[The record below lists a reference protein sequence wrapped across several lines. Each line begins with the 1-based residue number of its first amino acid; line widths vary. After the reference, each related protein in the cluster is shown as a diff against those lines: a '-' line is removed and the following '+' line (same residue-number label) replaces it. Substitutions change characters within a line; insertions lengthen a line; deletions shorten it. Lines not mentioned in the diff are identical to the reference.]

1 MTVMSSHMLQSL
13 GEDHLDW
20 IEHYMRSRRSGY
32 HSLLRLL
39 LHFAERHGFSRQQI
53 CRQNKSQEELEV
65 TRIAFGKQF
74 QDKHPGIDMDVLYN
88 SDETGMY
95 YDMCPNTIWAIR
107 GGGSY
112 DANSERHSYR
122 MTALLTVRGDGK
134 KLPILFI
141 IRGEPG
147 GDIETNE
154 FPDYP
159 PEHFY
164 ALKKK
169 AWMNGI
175 VWKYFL
181 RDVLKPDIENPSV
194 LLVDNFDSHVSEESE
209 NIVGEELGSEL
220 CALPPNST
228 SHCQPLDVSLMG
240 PFKEHL
246 RDFWVL
252 TKSTAT
258 TAKEKSLVMIN
269 RAIKAWDMVT
279 DDEVRAS
286 FVKALLRPLDN

>member
-1 MTVMSSHMLQSL
+1 MAVTSPHMLQYL
-13 GEDHLDW
+13 REAHLDW

-39 LHFAERHGFSRQQI
+39 QHFAERHGFSRQRI
-53 CRQNKSQEELEV
+53 CRQKKSQEELEV

-164 ALKKK
+164 AMQKK

-175 VWKYFL
+175 VW
-181 RDVLKPDIENPSV
+181 
-194 LLVDNFDSHVSEESE
+194 
-209 NIVGEELGSEL
+209 
-220 CALPPNST
+220 ST
-228 SHCQPLDVSLMG
+228 SSATSSNRTLRTRPYCSWKTLTRMSVKKPRTLLARSWEASCVRCLPTARLIVS
-240 PFKEHL
+240 P
-246 RDFWVL
+246 
-252 TKSTAT
+252 
-258 TAKEKSLVMIN
+258 
-269 RAIKAWDMVT
+269 
-279 DDEVRAS
+279 
-286 FVKALLRPLDN
+286 

>member
-1 MTVMSSHMLQSL
+1 
-13 GEDHLDW
+13 
-20 IEHYMRSRRSGY
+20 
-32 HSLLRLL
+32 
-39 LHFAERHGFSRQQI
+39 
-53 CRQNKSQEELEV
+53 
-65 TRIAFGKQF
+65 
-74 QDKHPGIDMDVLYN
+74 
-88 SDETGMY
+88 
-95 YDMCPNTIWAIR
+95 
-107 GGGSY
+107 
-112 DANSERHSYR
+112 
-122 MTALLTVRGDGK
+122 
-134 KLPILFI
+134 
-141 IRGEPG
+141 
-147 GDIETNE
+147 

-164 ALKKK
+164 AMKKK

-194 LLVDNFDSHVSEESE
+194 LLVENFDSHVSEESE

-286 FVKALLRPLDN
+286 FVKVPWITRIPYCLF